1 MNAFR
6 LAVVFLCLQLS
17 LAARAEDLGK
27 ELREAASR
35 GDIESVKA
43 LLEKGADINA
53 KDELGRS
60 ALLVVVSNAQKEMA
74 RLLIER
80 GADVNTRDATFG
92 ITPFAYAMWTQNSET
107 ALLLIRNGAEPN
119 MALISGATAG
129 AAPLVEA
136 ALGTN
141 KVHARGLTCA
151 LSVAEHSGHKEIAE
165 RLKQAGARPAA
176 QLDNATLEKF
186 AGIYEG
192 EDGSEFTFYTEDG
205 KLMFEAIW
213 GLQELI
219 PWDSTTLILPANA
232 IHESFE
238 EELFR
243 FRLEGN
249 RVVGVVHEVD
259 GKESVLQKV
268 EED

>member
-17 LAARAEDLGK
+17 LAAGAEDLGK

-35 GDIESVKA
+35 GDVESVKA

-53 KDELGRS
+53 KDKLGRS
-60 ALLVVVSNAQKEMA
+60 ALLIVVSNNQTEMA
-74 RLLIER
+74 RLLMER
-80 GADVNTRDATFG
+80 GADANTRAAAYDP
-92 ITPFAYAMWTQNSET
+92 TPFAYAMWTRNSET
-107 ALLLIRNGAEPN
+107 SLLLIQNGAEPN

-129 AAPLVEA
+129 ALPLVEA
-136 ALGTN
+136 ALQTN

-151 LSVAEHSGHKEIAE
+151 LSLAEHGGHKEIVE

-176 QLDNATLEKF
+176 RIDNATLEKF
-186 AGIYEG
+186 AGVYEG
-192 EDGSEFTFYTEDG
+192 EDGSEFTFFAEDG
-205 KLMFEAIW
+205 RLIFEAIW
-213 GLQELI
+213 GLQELV

-232 IHESFE
+232 LHENFQ

-249 RVVGVVHEVD
+249 KVVTVVRTVD
-259 GKESVLQKV
+259 GKKSVLQKV